1 MIELRHV
8 QKTLAGKK
16 VLDDVTLEVKKGETM
31 VVIGASGSGKTV
43 CLKHIVGLMRPDDGV
58 VEVDGLDV
66 THAGSHDLEKLRD
79 RFGVLFQSGGLIN
92 WMTVGENV
100 ALPLRERTNLPA
112 DEIDRLVREKLG
124 LVEMK
129 GTEEQFP
136 SEISGGMK
144 KRAGLARAIIRD
156 PAVLLYDEPTSGLD
170 PVTSRKI
177 DRLIR
182 DLQKRLGVTSV
193 VVTHDLHS
201 AIAVGDRIATLHGG
215 KIVDIS
221 TPGEFLVSDHRV
233 VREFREA
240 QSLAEGE
247 GNHGKPEKA

>member
-1 MIELRHV
+1 MIELRNI
-8 QKTLAGKK
+8 QKTLAGKQ
-16 VLDDVTLEVKKGETM
+16 VLDGVSLEVKKGETM
-31 VVIGASGSGKTV
+31 VIIGASGSGKTV
-43 CLKHIVGLMRPDDGV
+43 CLKHIVGLLLPDDGV
-58 VEVDGLDV
+58 VEVDGVDV
-66 THAGSHDLEKLRD
+66 AGAGGRELESLRD

-100 ALPLRERTNLPA
+100 ALPLQERTNTPPE
-112 DEIDRLVREKLG
+112 EIDRLVKEKLG
-124 LVEMK
+124 MVGME

-144 KRAGLARAIIRD
+144 KRAGLARAIIRN

-177 DRLIR
+177 DRLIL
-182 DLQKRLGVTSV
+182 DLQKELGVTSV

-201 AIAVGDRIATLHGG
+201 AVAVGDRIATLHQG

-221 TPGEFLVSDHRV
+221 TPEEFLKSEHPVVS
-233 VREFREA
+233 EFRKA
-240 QSLAEGE
+240 QSLEEGE
-247 GNHGKPEKA
+247 EKNDNPKKA